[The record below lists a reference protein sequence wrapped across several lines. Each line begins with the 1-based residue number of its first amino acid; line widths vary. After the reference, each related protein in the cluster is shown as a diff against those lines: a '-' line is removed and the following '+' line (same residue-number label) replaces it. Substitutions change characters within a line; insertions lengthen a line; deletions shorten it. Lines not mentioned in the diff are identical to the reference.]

1 MKKIMF
7 NDKYNLTKSVISGLK
22 TQTRRVIKAPIE
34 FDSVKIEEDKDGNL
48 KVIFN
53 NKQSDESVV
62 RANKYKVGEEVAI
75 AQSYSKICDYML
87 MRLESRNRK
96 ADNKAFDEFVNK
108 YTYCSGWN
116 NKMFVRADEMIY
128 RIKITEVSVQHL
140 QDISEEDCIKEG
152 IQLDDERYFIPGTDL
167 HFDKSIDAFKTLI
180 NKVSGAEAWNENPLV
195 FVYEFEVVEPSEE
208 NK

>member
-34 FDSVKIEEDKDGNL
+34 FDSAKVEEDKDGNL

-62 RANKYKVGEEVAI
+62 RTNKYKVGEEVAI

-108 YTYCSGWN
+108 YTYSTGWN
-116 NKMFVRADEMIY
+116 NKMFVRADEMVY
-128 RIKITEVSVQHL
+128 RIKITGVSVHHL

-152 IQLDDERYFIPGTDL
+152 IQLDDGIYSIPGTDL
-167 HFDKSIDAFKTLI
+167 CFDKPIDAFKSLI
-180 NKVSGAEAWNENPLV
+180 NKVSGSEAWNENPLV
-195 FVYEFEVVEPSEE
+195 FAYKFEVIESSEE
-208 NK
+208 CK